1 MALTSGRFPAQ
12 VLQHHQDPGFARA
25 ILKLPAEKPVAVV
38 VNDDFADLGLVFGRL
53 GWRVFYG
60 LKTRFFI
67 EEDQTATVEG

>member
-1 MALTSGRFPAQ
+1 MALSFGRLPAL
-12 VLQHHQDPGFARA
+12 VLQQHQDPGFARA

-38 VNDDFADLGLVFGRL
+38 VNDDLTGLGLVFGRL

-60 LKTRFFI
+60 LETRFFI